1 MGLLL
6 SSMLSSLIKRLAGDK
21 DVELFIAELLSQR
34 LDPEARVELYLKLFN
49 KYFREAEELY
59 SKEDLP
65 QAGEKYWGA
74 VVSLL
79 NVMAELCK
87 WPHYS
92 HRDYLEVVENLVDEM
107 KDENLT
113 VYFASAER
121 LHVNF
126 YHNFLR
132 RISFD
137 VHRRNALKLIEK
149 LKGYVSSLGVE
160 FPDRE

>member
-1 MGLLL
+1 MGVKVSPLGEVEP
-6 SSMLSSLIKRLAGDK
+6 MKPYHNEVKRY
-21 DVELFIAELLSQR
+21 
-34 LDPEARVELYLKLFN
+34 RVI
-49 KYFREAEELY
+49 RIEEM
-59 SKEDLP
+59 
-65 QAGEKYWGA
+65 A

-79 NVMAELCK
+79 NVVAELCK

-92 HRDYLEVVENLVDEM
+92 HRDYLEVMENLVDEM

-160 FPDRE
+160 FSDRV